1 MEEDFRCKIIPN
13 QINES
18 QACSQM
24 EDLIHDSRNTIG
36 SKTADEML
44 ALTDN
49 AAFFTAVVR
58 YAILSDHEH
67 SGLFSPDLSDT
78 IQNSRLP
85 SITQEFVGRKNELK
99 GCRKL
104 LHWKLCR
111 PYQTAIHCLTVCIAS
126 ALYMDWKLKDRRM

>member
-13 QINES
+13 LINES
-18 QACSQM
+18 QARSQM
-24 EDLIHDSRNTIG
+24 EELINDSRNIIG
-36 SKTADEML
+36 NKTADEML

-49 AAFFTAVVR
+49 AAFFTATIR
-58 YAILSDHEH
+58 YVILSDHEH
-67 SGLFSPDLSDT
+67 SGLFSPELSDT

-85 SITQEFVGRKNELK
+85 SITQKFVGRKNELK
-99 GCRKL
+99 GCGKL

-126 ALYMDWKLKDRRM
+126 ALCMDWKLKDRRM

>member
-13 QINES
+13 LINES
-18 QACSQM
+18 QARSQM
-24 EDLIHDSRNTIG
+24 EELINDSRNIIG
-36 SKTADEML
+36 NNTADEML

-49 AAFFTAVVR
+49 AAFFTATFR

-85 SITQEFVGRKNELK
+85 SITQEQESEKVNLQNIMQAKTGRNIQISFTSIMQE
-99 GCRKL
+99 
-104 LHWKLCR
+104 
-111 PYQTAIHCLTVCIAS
+111 I
-126 ALYMDWKLKDRRM
+126 